1 MTWAGLVQCDPRGE
15 RYSGLGRLP
24 LVGGL
29 FCKHQTAKRTRET
42 VIFVTAQMIP
52 EFTPPTMPMP

>member
-29 FCKHQTAKRTRET
+29 FRKHQTAKRTRET